1 MKNNLKYILPVAI
14 GAALLYWVFKD
25 IDLASLWQ
33 NFKDANYLLVGF
45 AAILSLLSHILR
57 AYRWKLMLEPMGYKP
72 STYNT
77 TLAVLVGYLTNL
89 ALPRAGEFARSASLQ
104 KLEDIPFEKSFGAVI
119 AERVIDVLILFVL
132 IGVNLL
138 LEFDRLQGLFAEI
151 FGDKLKNTS
160 TLLMLAAGG
169 LVLLGLVY
177 FILRK
182 NWNKL
187 ENNSL
192 VKKIMEIGKGLWNG
206 FSSVRNLKNPAIF
219 IVTTLLI
226 WTLYY
231 WTTYFLYIS
240 LNAEGAMSYLGI
252 LTILVM
258 GSIGMAAPTM
268 GGIGSY
274 HFLVGKIVMLYGLT
288 QQEGIT
294 LATFLHT
301 MQGILF
307 VLIFGVVALLLSFLA
322 GKKAEAK
329 VSEPS

>member
-1 MKNNLKYILPVAI
+1 MKNNLKYILPIAI
-14 GAALLYWVFKD
+14 GLALLYWVFKD
-25 IDLASLWQ
+25 IDLVSLWQ
-33 NFKDANYLLVGF
+33 NFKDANYMWVGL
-45 AAILSLLSHILR
+45 AAILALLAHVLR
-57 AYRWKLMLEPMGYKP
+57 AYRWKLMLEPMGYQP

-77 TLAVLVGYLTNL
+77 TLAVLIGYLTNL

-119 AERVIDVLILFVL
+119 AERVIDVIVLFVL
-132 IGVNLL
+132 IGLNLL
-138 LEFDRLQGLFAEI
+138 LEFDRLKGLFVEI

-160 TLLMLAAGG
+160 TLLTLAAGG
-169 LVLLGLVY
+169 LIFLGLV
-177 FILRK
+177 FFLLKK

-187 ENNSL
+187 ENIPL
-192 VKKIMEIGKGLWNG
+192 VQKIIEIGKGLWNG
-206 FSSVRNLKNPAIF
+206 FSSVKNLKNPAVF
-219 IVTTLLI
+219 VIVTLLI
-226 WTLYY
+226 WALYY

-240 LNAEGAMSYLGI
+240 LDADGTMSFLGI

-307 VLIFGVVALLLSFLA
+307 VLIFGVISLLLSFLA
-322 GKKAEAK
+322 GNKAAGK

>member
-1 MKNNLKYILPVAI
+1 MKNNLKYILPIAI
-14 GAALLYWVFKD
+14 GLALLYWVFKD
-25 IDLASLWQ
+25 IDLVSLWQ
-33 NFKDANYLLVGF
+33 NFKDANYMWVGL
-45 AAILSLLSHILR
+45 AAILALLAHVLR
-57 AYRWKLMLEPMGYKP
+57 AYRWKLMLEPMGYQP

-77 TLAVLVGYLTNL
+77 TLAVLIGYLTNL

-119 AERVIDVLILFVL
+119 AERVIDVIVLFVL
-132 IGVNLL
+132 IGLNLL
-138 LEFDRLQGLFAEI
+138 LEFDRLKGLFVEI

-160 TLLMLAAGG
+160 TLLTLAAGG
-169 LVLLGLVY
+169 LIFLGLV
-177 FILRK
+177 FFLLKK

-187 ENNSL
+187 ENIPL
-192 VKKIMEIGKGLWNG
+192 VQKIIEIGKGLWNG
-206 FSSVRNLKNPAIF
+206 FSSVKNLKNPAVF
-219 IVTTLLI
+219 VIVTLLI
-226 WTLYY
+226 WALYY

-240 LNAEGAMSYLGI
+240 LDADGTMSFLGI

-307 VLIFGVVALLLSFLA
+307 VLIFGVISLLLSFLA
-322 GKKAEAK
+322 GNKAAGK
-329 VSEPS
+329 VSERS

>member
-1 MKNNLKYILPVAI
+1 MLPIAI
-14 GAALLYWVFKD
+14 GLGLLYWVFKD
-25 IDLASLWQ
+25 IDLVSLWQ
-33 NFKDANYLLVGF
+33 NFKDANYMWVGL
-45 AAILSLLSHILR
+45 AAILALLAHVLR
-57 AYRWKLMLEPMGYKP
+57 AYRWKLMLEPMGYQP

-77 TLAVLVGYLTNL
+77 TLAVLIGYLTNL

-119 AERVIDVLILFVL
+119 AERVIDVIVLFVL

-138 LEFDRLQGLFAEI
+138 LEFDRLKGLFVEI

-169 LVLLGLVY
+169 LIFLGLV
-177 FILRK
+177 FFLLKK

-187 ENNSL
+187 ESIPL
-192 VKKIMEIGKGLWNG
+192 VQKIIEIGKGLWNG
-206 FSSVRNLKNPAIF
+206 FSSVKNLKNPSVF
-219 IVTTLLI
+219 VIVTLLI
-226 WTLYY
+226 WALYY

-240 LNAEGAMSYLGI
+240 LDPNGTMSFLGI

-307 VLIFGVVALLLSFLA
+307 VLIFGVISLLLSFLA
-322 GKKAEAK
+322 GKKASEK